1 MAYQKSG
8 KIEAEDLNQ
17 ILLNV
22 NSVLSSLGQTTIS
35 NVVPFNKMTYTEWKN
50 VIETISNL
58 ANQQGTTITSLSSP
72 ILGDTATYAAA
83 LMTNQ
88 STIVTNKFN
97 AKLLGTFVYNGT
109 EVPSAWKEY
118 ATFTQSVTFT
128 NATMAQYYFNAG
140 GQLALQFVHPASSTG
155 IDGVFNGLATNCGTI
170 VLSGHSSGTRSIAD
184 VIYNG
189 VTSIPNQIPRQGN
202 TPTIGT
208 NLGYAGLTT
217 TRQSIFKQIGATYTN
232 PAVGGGTYSQNSIE
246 VFAYTSNNGATIN
259 FETTWDEVPN
269 GLNTGAG
276 SYTGPDSVTRARTT
290 TYLVIRPPAT
300 TYITKSWGTIVFAG
314 SVVKA

>member
-109 EVPSAWKEY
+109 EITTSWKDSL
-118 ATFTQSVTFT
+118 TFTQSVTFT

-140 GQLALQFVHPASSTG
+140 GQFALQFVHPPSSTG

-170 VLSGHSSGTRSIAD
+170 VLSGHNSGTRSIAG
-184 VIYNG
+184 VTYNG
-189 VTSIPNQIPRQGN
+189 VTKIGSLGN
-202 TPTIGT
+202 TPTISA
-208 NLGYAGLTT
+208 NLGYAGLNTN
-217 TRQSIFKQIGATYTN
+217 RQSIFKQIGATYTN
-232 PAVGGGTYSQNSIE
+232 PAFGGGTYSLNNIE

-259 FETTWDEVPN
+259 FESVWDEIPN
-269 GLNTGAG
+269 GLSTGAG
-276 SYTGPDSVTRARTT
+276 SYTGPDSVTRARST
-290 TYLVIRPPAT
+290 TYLITRPPST

-314 SVVKA
+314 SVAGA